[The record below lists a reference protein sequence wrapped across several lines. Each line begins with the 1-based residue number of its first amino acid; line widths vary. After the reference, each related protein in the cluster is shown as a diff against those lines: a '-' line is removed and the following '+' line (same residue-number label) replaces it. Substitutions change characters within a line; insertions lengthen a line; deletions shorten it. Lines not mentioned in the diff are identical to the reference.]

1 MSVKPGKITIEEG
14 ETSMIGRR
22 EARPEMREEDP
33 RERAKKRAQ
42 QIRDLKGDGDENA
55 GVNDFW
61 APDAP
66 PGWTYEWKRH
76 LVAGQED
83 PTHMVELLRDGW
95 EAVPTSRHP
104 EMMPGQGNYPSII
117 RKGMILMERPTELV
131 NDAKQAERKR
141 AMMQV
146 RAKEQQLSGTPEGGL
161 GHRDHAQAKPKIK
174 KSYEAMPIPE
184 E

>member
-1 MSVKPGKITIEEG
+1 MSIKSGKIVIEEAD
-14 ETSMIGRR
+14 TSMVARR
-22 EARPEMREEDP
+22 EQRPEMRQDDP

-42 QIRDLKGDGDENA
+42 QIRELKGDGDDNS
-55 GVNDFW
+55 GGNDFW

-95 EAVPTSRHP
+95 EPVPTSRHP

-117 RKGMILMERPTELV
+117 RKGMMLMERPTELV
-131 NDAKQAERKR
+131 NDAKQAERRK
-141 AMMQV
+141 ALNQV
-146 RAKEQQLSGTPEGGL
+146 RAKEQQLAGAPEGGL